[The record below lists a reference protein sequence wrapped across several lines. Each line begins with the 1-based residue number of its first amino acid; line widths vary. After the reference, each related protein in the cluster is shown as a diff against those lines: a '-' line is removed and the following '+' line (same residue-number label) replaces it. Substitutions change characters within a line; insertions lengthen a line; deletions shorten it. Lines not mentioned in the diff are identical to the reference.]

1 MAQEIITL
9 ENLAAEIAKL
19 RGELATWK
27 ALAIKQDRLSTA
39 QMLAVNSGATAG
51 KIAQIATNTSD
62 IAALQQIASS
72 AFRVVKVAQLPAS
85 GEPYIMYLVPQTD
98 GETLNY
104 CNEYLWIDNAW
115 ELVGT
120 TGAMANNGE
129 LQIIVNGVTV
139 GTFTANQATNSTAS
153 ITVPTDTS
161 QLTNGAGYVDATALA
176 TVLASKQDSLSLTQL
191 AAVNSGITST
201 DVAQIGANTTAIAG
215 KQDALTTSQLAAVN
229 SGITSADVTQIGTN
243 TGNIATNSAAIISLQ
258 GSKQNALSAAQL
270 LAVNSGITSS
280 LVTQIGTNQS
290 DITTLNTALGQSL
303 TPSADDTYSLGG
315 ASFRYAN
322 VYAVTFTGDLTGTA
336 SKAIADEDGNSI
348 KTSYGKL
355 AGNQTWTGNN
365 TYTGASAIRFNNA
378 SYVSGTPSGNIF
390 YSTVQWGGYV
400 NNTWSAPFT
409 INNAIRTNGYNDTSF
424 RTYSQTSN
432 TLTGFVHETN
442 ADASDISFRPIV
454 NGTHKLGSSSYQWSS
469 VYAQSY
475 YYNGTAW
482 GLDQANTWGNTQTV
496 TGNDKGWNIINPDIE
511 KGVIPSANK
520 SSFVWW
526 ADKNNNFLGRICSRV
541 HTDGTTML
549 WLSSLN
555 YYKNGALDPTGS
567 SATTSLI
574 LGVDANAYK
583 FIQANADF
591 RPDANNISN
600 LGTSTNQWKSVYSQ
614 TYYYNGVAWGLDKAN
629 EWTGSNKFKSANS
642 NFGLQST
649 TAEAGSTTATSN
661 WIYWQDKNGF
671 QDAYISRDFW
681 NDGGDTL
688 RISISGKR
696 SNGAPSTSG
705 ASVECGI
712 RLDITANGS
721 KSVRPFD
728 NGGTDLGTS
737 TNKWKTLNGI
747 NPGALSLP
755 DASNAISMDTT
766 NVSMDGT
773 YTYLSV
779 SVNGWLYILLKDT
792 TGNTDGELTFYIG
805 DSGTSSAYAKWAVNF
820 GCSTDGYVRCFIPVL
835 ANSRIRVRV
844 NPNGGSPTGLTMI
857 IYPCLGNV

>member
-139 GTFTANQATNSTAS
+139 GTFTANQATDSTAS

-176 TVLASKQDSLSLTQL
+176 TALASKQDSLSLTQL
-191 AAVNSGITST
+191 AAVNSGITAA

-243 TGNIATNSAAIISLQ
+243 TGNIATNSAAIVSLQ
-258 GSKQNALSAAQL
+258 GSKQNTLSAAQL

-303 TPSADDTYSLGG
+303 TPSADNTYSLGG

-348 KTSYGKL
+348 KTGYVNV
-355 AGNQTWTGNN
+355 AGNQTVTGNKSFTGSN
-365 TYTGASAIRFNNA
+365 TFNNIL
-378 SYVSGTPSGNIF
+378 P
-390 YSTVQWGGYV
+390 
-400 NNTWSAPFT
+400 
-409 INNAIRTNGYNDTSF
+409 NATS
-424 RTYSQTSN
+424 TYS
-432 TLTGFVHETN
+432 
-442 ADASDISFRPIV
+442 
-454 NGTHKLGSSSYQWSS
+454 LGSSSYQWAS
-469 VYAQSY
+469 VYAQTYYGYTMYFESMSERVIRFQTNGSNNYKNFDTYIGTTYTQYDNTVAMHRSVGRRGDTTEGATINDVDTSFSFFKAHINYKAFDLVDAVTATNNGTENSLKPITTSVTDLGTPSNQWKSVYAQTY

-482 GLDQANTWGNTQTV
+482 GLD
-496 TGNDKGWNIINPDIE
+496 
-511 KGVIPSANK
+511 
-520 SSFVWW
+520 
-526 ADKNNNFLGRICSRV
+526 
-541 HTDGTTML
+541 
-549 WLSSLN
+549 
-555 YYKNGALDPTGS
+555 
-567 SATTSLI
+567 
-574 LGVDANAYK
+574 
-583 FIQANADF
+583 
-591 RPDANNISN
+591 
-600 LGTSTNQWKSVYSQ
+600 
-614 TYYYNGVAWGLDKAN
+614 KAN
-629 EWTGSNKFKSANS
+629 EWSAENTFTAANLFRKRSFTLGDNS
-642 NFGLQST
+642 SQIVRMEYKDTNNARWGILAFVHNTDNSVYCDLGVNCL
-649 TAEAGSTTATSN
+649 
-661 WIYWQDKNGF
+661 K
-671 QDAYISRDFW
+671 
-681 NDGGDTL
+681 NDGQTEL
-688 RISISGKR
+688 SK
-696 SNGAPSTSG
+696 
-705 ASVECGI
+705 VI
-712 RLDITANGS
+712 RLLV
-721 KSVRPFD
+721 KPD
-728 NGGTDLGTS
+728 NSAEYKPLNDKAIDLGTS
-737 TNKWKTLNGI
+737 TNKWKTLNGV

-755 DASNAISMDTT
+755 DKSRAISIDTT
-766 NVSMDGT
+766 NFVYGSDFTFTPTVSGW
-773 YTYLSV
+773 LFV
-779 SVNGWLYILLKDT
+779 SVTNCTKASLKTGVGEYYFNQSSGIFRDT
-792 TGNTDGELTFYIG
+792 
-805 DSGTSSAYAKWAVNF
+805 
-820 GCSTDGYVRCFIPVL
+820 IPVIAGEQVTL
-835 ANSRIRVRV
+835 LLFSTATSA
-844 NPNGGSPTGLTMI
+844 PTI
-857 IYPCLGNV
+857 ILFPCLGNV

>member
-336 SKAIADEDGNSI
+336 SRAIADEDGNSI
-348 KTSYGKL
+348 KTGYVNI
-355 AGNQTWTGNN
+355 AGNQTATGQK
-365 TYTGASAIRFNNA
+365 TW
-378 SYVSGTPSGNIF
+378 SGNQF
-390 YSTVQWGGYV
+390 
-400 NNTWSAPFT
+400 FT
-409 INNAIRTNGYNDTSF
+409 AG
-424 RTYSQTSN
+424 
-432 TLTGFVHETN
+432 
-442 ADASDISFRPIV
+442 
-454 NGTHKLGSSSYQWSS
+454 
-469 VYAQSY
+469 VYH
-475 YYNGTAW
+475 
-482 GLDQANTWGNTQTV
+482 
-496 TGNDKGWNIINPDIE
+496 
-511 KGVIPSANK
+511 
-520 SSFVWW
+520 
-526 ADKNNNFLGRICSRV
+526 KNNNYEIGNTPASNIAIPIYF
-541 HTDGTTML
+541 TDKVNINTGYVRNVILTTGKTQSEL
-549 WLSSLN
+549 L
-555 YYKNGALDPTGS
+555 A
-567 SATTSLI
+567 
-574 LGVDANAYK
+574 
-583 FIQANADF
+583 
-591 RPDANNISN
+591 R
-600 LGTSTNQWKSVYSQ
+600 
-614 TYYYNGVAWGLDKAN
+614 
-629 EWTGSNKFKSANS
+629 NKF
-642 NFGLQST
+642 
-649 TAEAGSTTATSN
+649 
-661 WIYWQDKNGF
+661 
-671 QDAYISRDFW
+671 
-681 NDGGDTL
+681 
-688 RISISGKR
+688 
-696 SNGAPSTSG
+696 TSG
-705 ASVECGI
+705 ALSPTGTDVSSTLQVEVQPDGTKSLYFDGSI
-712 RLDITANGS
+712 RNNVLPYTTS
-721 KSVRPFD
+721 
-728 NGGTDLGTS
+728 TYDLGTS

-755 DASNAISMDTT
+755 D
-766 NVSMDGT
+766 
-773 YTYLSV
+773 LS
-779 SVNGWLYILLKDT
+779 S
-792 TGNTDGELTFYIG
+792 
-805 DSGTSSAYAKWAVNF
+805 
-820 GCSTDGYVRCFIPVL
+820 DGYVNLSSNISVNRQYTYTVPSDGWLCLYVQTSGFHAENAVAIFNGAGTTDAHRW
-835 ANSRIRVRV
+835 ANSAVSSINLLRSGIYHGAVSVPVRAGNTYFCYMNV
-844 NPNGGSPTGLTMI
+844 DPSTSLAQVFFYFYKAT
-857 IYPCLGNV
+857 GNV

>member
-85 GEPYIMYLVPQTD
+85 GESYIMYLVPQTD

-139 GTFTANQATNSTAS
+139 GTFTANQAANSTAS

-176 TVLASKQDSLSLTQL
+176 TALASKQDSLSLAQL
-191 AAVNSGITST
+191 AAVNSGITSA

-215 KQDALTTSQLAAVN
+215 KQDALTTSQLAAAN

-243 TGNIATNSAAIISLQ
+243 TGNIATNSAAIVSLQ
-258 GSKQNALSAAQL
+258 GSKQNTLSAAQL

-336 SKAIADEDGNSI
+336 SKAIADEDGTSI
-348 KTSYGKL
+348 KTGYVNV
-355 AGNQTWTGNN
+355 AGNQTVTGNKTWSGNN
-365 TYTGASAIRFNNA
+365 TWGTNLLTVKDSAFTKGTSVTDRKQNLWKFTDSNDSVFGIWEAIQYTSGIQGIRLNVTNKYKNGALDPTGNDVPVYFEFLQKESDGQTILKWGNGLVANGIYPLA
-378 SYVSGTPSGNIF
+378 SYELGN
-390 YSTVQWGGYV
+390 
-400 NNTWSAPFT
+400 A
-409 INNAIRTNGYNDTSF
+409 A
-424 RTYSQTSN
+424 
-432 TLTGFVHETN
+432 
-442 ADASDISFRPIV
+442 
-454 NGTHKLGSSSYQWSS
+454 YQWSS
-469 VYAQSY
+469 VYAQTY

-482 GLDQANTWGNTQTV
+482 GLD
-496 TGNDKGWNIINPDIE
+496 
-511 KGVIPSANK
+511 
-520 SSFVWW
+520 
-526 ADKNNNFLGRICSRV
+526 
-541 HTDGTTML
+541 
-549 WLSSLN
+549 
-555 YYKNGALDPTGS
+555 
-567 SATTSLI
+567 
-574 LGVDANAYK
+574 
-583 FIQANADF
+583 
-591 RPDANNISN
+591 
-600 LGTSTNQWKSVYSQ
+600 
-614 TYYYNGVAWGLDKAN
+614 KAN
-629 EWTGSNKFKSANS
+629 VWTGSNKFKSANT
-642 NFGLQST
+642 NLGLQST
-649 TAEAGSTTATSN
+649 VAEAGSTTLSSN
-661 WIYWQDKNGF
+661 WISWLDKNGF
-671 QDAYISRDFW
+671 QDAYISRDIW
-681 NDGGDTL
+681 NDGSDTL
-688 RISISGKR
+688 RIQITGKR
-696 SNGAPSTSG
+696 DNGAPSTTGSN
-705 ASVECGI
+705 VECGI
-712 RLDITANGS
+712 RLDISANGS
-721 KSVRPFD
+721 KSVIPFT
-728 NGGTDLGTS
+728 NGDTDLGNS
-737 TNKWKTLNGI
+737 AIKFKTLNGV

-755 DASNAISMDTT
+755 KNSNSASFNIDTT
-766 NVSMDGT
+766 NWTTDGSIII
-773 YTYLSV
+773 YTPLLD
-779 SVNGWLYILLKDT
+779 GWLYINARNDDT
-792 TGNTDGELTFYIG
+792 NG
-805 DSGTSSAYAKWAVNF
+805 DSFIIFDDAVSSFGTSVF
-820 GCSTDGYVRCFIPVL
+820 GNKGL
-835 ANSRIRVRV
+835 ANSGVGLLCLMMPVNKNNAVNIRIK
-844 NPNGGSPTGLTMI
+844 SPGI
-857 IYPCLGNV
+857 ISARIYPCNGNV

>member
-139 GTFTANQATNSTAS
+139 GTFTANQATDSTAS

-176 TVLASKQDSLSLTQL
+176 TALASKQDSLSLTQL

-215 KQDALTTSQLAAVN
+215 KQDALATSQLAAVN

-336 SKAIADEDGNSI
+336 SKAIADEDGTSI
-348 KTSYGKL
+348 KTGYVNV
-355 AGNQTWTGNN
+355 AGNQT
-365 TYTGASAIRFNNA
+365 
-378 SYVSGTPSGNIF
+378 VSGQKTWSGNQFFTADVYHNHTSYESGNIPANNSASNI
-390 YSTVQWGGYV
+390 YLTDKNNVYLGYLRNVVYTSGRTSTEIRAKNSFKNGVLDPTGSVINSNLNIEVQPDGSKTLYFDGSIR
-400 NNTWSAPFT
+400 NNVLPYT
-409 INNAIRTNGYNDTSF
+409 TN
-424 RTYSQTSN
+424 TYS
-432 TLTGFVHETN
+432 
-442 ADASDISFRPIV
+442 
-454 NGTHKLGSSSYQWSS
+454 LGSSSYQWAS
-469 VYAQSY
+469 VYAQTY

-482 GLDQANTWGNTQTV
+482 GLDKSNTWTALNSYNQSIQITA
-496 TGNDKGWNIINPDIE
+496 NFNI
-511 KGVIPSANK
+511 GAIPS
-520 SSFVWW
+520 SEVSGGF
-526 ADKNNNFLGRICSRV
+526 NFGNGTSNIGNVTSRV
-541 HTDGTTML
+541 
-549 WLSSLN
+549 SSGGATYSRLYIGN
-555 YYKNGALDPTGS
+555 KFANGALDP
-567 SATTSLI
+567 
-574 LGVDANAYK
+574 N
-583 FIQANADF
+583 
-591 RPDANNISN
+591 
-600 LGTSTNQWKSVYSQ
+600 GTWKYAELQV
-614 TYYYNGVAWGLDKAN
+614 GL
-629 EWTGSNKFKSANS
+629 
-642 NFGLQST
+642 
-649 TAEAGSTTATSN
+649 
-661 WIYWQDKNGF
+661 
-671 QDAYISRDFW
+671 R
-681 NDGGDTL
+681 
-688 RISISGKR
+688 
-696 SNGAPSTSG
+696 
-705 ASVECGI
+705 
-712 RLDITANGS
+712 ANGD
-721 KSVRPFD
+721 RFIY
-728 NGGTDLGTS
+728 TDGEWRNNLIPYNEANVSLGTS

-755 DASNAISMDTT
+755 DASAKVQIDIPASW
-766 NVSMDGT
+766 VWDGT
-773 YTYLSV
+773 TENSYVAPIT
-779 SVNGWLYILLKDT
+779 GWLA
-792 TGNTDGELTFYIG
+792 IG
-805 DSGTSSAYAKWAVNF
+805 SSQATYVRLFNSMSLIGSVVRSPTSSDMRTY
-820 GCSTDGYVRCFIPVL
+820 IPMVAGDTIL
-835 ANSRIRVRV
+835 ISGITSSSFLIR
-844 NPNGGSPTGLTMI
+844 